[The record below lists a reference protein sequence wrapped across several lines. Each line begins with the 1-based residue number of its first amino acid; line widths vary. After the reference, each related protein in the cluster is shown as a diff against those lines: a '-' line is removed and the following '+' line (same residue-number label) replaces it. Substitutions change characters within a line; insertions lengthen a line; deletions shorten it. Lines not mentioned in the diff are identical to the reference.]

1 MDITLRDIDKR
12 IWEEE
17 IEPWL
22 PSRLF
27 DMHTHIFRPQ
37 DCLLK
42 ADDTDFPRPAYTDE
56 MGTVDLKYVR
66 DVDKILLPGRETEY
80 LLVAAPW
87 RRTDWD
93 GQAQFMSDEA
103 KGEKLTRAEMP
114 LHPAMKPEWVADCA
128 DRLGLVGLKPYRTMT
143 ADPVNCRITDMVPE
157 PILEVA
163 NEKGL
168 AITMHMAKEKALAD
182 PQNTEDLRRL
192 SPKYPNVKWIL
203 AHCARCFAPWAM
215 EKSIDKVADL
225 PNMWIDISAVCSS
238 AVFDIL
244 LRRFPA
250 ERIMYASDGF
260 AGWYRGKYIY
270 WGYTWD
276 WMQEG
281 AMSTSHA
288 SSAATFVLYEQLR
301 ALGHSLRYAGWD
313 KKQIEALCWDNGVRL
328 LHGK

>member
-1 MDITLRDIDKR
+1 MDITRKDIDKR

-17 IEPWL
+17 IESWL
-22 PSRLF
+22 PARLF
-27 DMHTHIFRPQ
+27 DMHTHIYRPQ

-42 ADDTDFPRPAYTDE
+42 PDDTDFPRTAWVDE
-56 MGTVDLKYVR
+56 MGIVDLKYVR
-66 DVDKILLPGRETEY
+66 DVDEVLLPGRQTEY

-87 RRTDWD
+87 PRTDWD
-93 GQAQFMSDEA
+93 GQAQFMSDQA
-103 KGEKLTRAEMP
+103 AGEKLTRAEMP
-114 LHPAMKPEWVADCA
+114 LHPSMKPEWVADAA
-128 DRLGLVGLKPYRTMT
+128 DRLGLVGMKPYRTMT

-168 AITMHMAKEKALAD
+168 VITMHMAKERALAD
-182 PQNTEDLRRL
+182 PQNTEDLRRM
-192 SPKYPNVKWIL
+192 SARYPKVQWIL

-215 EKSIDKVADL
+215 EKSIDLVADL

-250 ERIMYASDGF
+250 QRIMYGSDGF
-260 AGWYRGKYIY
+260 AGWMRGKYIY

-276 WMQEG
+276 WMKEG

-288 SSAATFVLYEQLR
+288 SSESTFVLYEELR
-301 ALGHSLRYAGWD
+301 ALGHSLRYAEWD
-313 KKQIEALCWDNGVRL
+313 KQQIDALFWDNAVRL